1 MTTLLTSIKAL
12 LIAKLANIKVVFI
25 TPDLLVFPT
34 APGFPKI
41 GILDNGDEPA
51 GREKGS
57 GFEHLKISLGF
68 YQLIAKP
75 EASVIGDG
83 RNKGVIEIRDAA
95 WAELKLE
102 DFSGA
107 YFYPTYIRGS
117 KTQALNFEGIKDF
130 VAFKQIDIEYS
141 REFTEVT

>member
-1 MTTLLTSIKAL
+1 MTTLLTSIQTL
-12 LIAKLANIKVVFI
+12 LQTKLTGIKVVFI

-51 GREKGS
+51 GKEKG
-57 GFEHLKISLGF
+57 GGLERLKISLGF

-83 RNKGVIEIRDAA
+83 RNKGVIQIRDDA
-95 WAELKLE
+95 WAELKVSN
-102 DFSGA
+102 FSDA

-117 KTQALNFEGIKDF
+117 KTQALNFEGIKEF

-141 REFTEVT
+141 REITEAT